1 MDKARLLRS
10 VESTYIK
17 EVPDIEPGQT
27 VRVHLKVVEGDKERI
42 QVFEGLVIAL
52 KGSGISRTMTV
63 RKMSFGIGIERVF
76 PIHSPRIEK
85 IEIVRRGKVRRAKLY
100 YLRGKSTKE
109 SRIEEKRQRELDKR
123 LEGNS

>member
-1 MDKARLLRS
+1 MDKARLLHS
-10 VESTYIK
+10 VESAYIK
-17 EVPDIEPGQT
+17 EIPDVEPGQT

-76 PIHSPRIEK
+76 PIYSPRIET
-85 IEIVRRGKVRRAKLY
+85 IEINRRGKVRRAKLY
-100 YLRGKSTKE
+100 YLRGKSAKE
-109 SRIEEKRQRELDKR
+109 SRIEEKRER
-123 LEGNS
+123 

>member
-76 PIHSPRIEK
+76 PIHSPRIET

>member
-1 MDKARLLRS
+1 MDKARLLHS
-10 VESTYIK
+10 VESAYIK
-17 EVPDIEPGQT
+17 EIPDVEPGQT

-76 PIHSPRIEK
+76 PIYSPRIET
-85 IEIVRRGKVRRAKLY
+85 IEIIRRGKVRRAKLY
-100 YLRGKSTKE
+100 YLRGKSAKE
-109 SRIEEKRQRELDKR
+109 SRIEEKRER
-123 LEGNS
+123 

>member
-10 VESTYIK
+10 VESAYMK

-27 VRVHLKVVEGDKERI
+27 VRVHLKVVEGVKERI

-76 PIHSPRIEK
+76 PIYSPRIET

-109 SRIEEKRQRELDKR
+109 SRIEEKRER
-123 LEGNS
+123 

>member
-1 MDKARLLRS
+1 MDKARLLHS
-10 VESTYIK
+10 VESAYIK
-17 EVPDIEPGQT
+17 EIPDVEPGQT

-76 PIHSPRIEK
+76 PIYSPRIET

-100 YLRGKSTKE
+100 YLRGKSAKE
-109 SRIEEKRQRELDKR
+109 SRIEEKRER
-123 LEGNS
+123 

>member
-1 MDKARLLRS
+1 MDKARLLHS
-10 VESTYIK
+10 VESAYIK
-17 EVPDIEPGQT
+17 EIPDVEPGQT

-76 PIHSPRIEK
+76 PIYSPRIEN
-85 IEIVRRGKVRRAKLY
+85 IEIIRRGKVRRAKLY
-100 YLRGKSTKE
+100 YLRGKSAKE
-109 SRIEEKRQRELDKR
+109 SRIEEKRER
-123 LEGNS
+123 